1 MSSCAITDYR
11 ENALI
16 IMSVDLGRARTGLAI
31 SDSGGFLASS
41 LCVIEERSDTRLV
54 DKIIEKAREN
64 SAARIVV
71 GLPKNMDG
79 SEGESA
85 ARARELAARITEQ
98 SGIPTVMQDER
109 GTTLT
114 AHAYLSA
121 GEVYGKRRKQRVD
134 AVAASIILQ
143 DYLDSRKDD

>member
-1 MSSCAITDYR
+1 M
-11 ENALI
+11 I
-16 IMSVDLGRARTGLAI
+16 IMSVDLGHVRTGLAI

-41 LCVIEERSDTRLV
+41 LCVIEERVDERLV
-54 DKIIEKAREN
+54 QKIIDQAQKNRAE
-64 SAARIVV
+64 RIVV

-85 ARARELAARITEQ
+85 QRARMLADRITQ
-98 SGIPTVMQDER
+98 LSSIPTVMQDER
-109 GTTLT
+109 CTTLT

-121 GEVYGKRRKQRVD
+121 GEVFGKKRKQRVD

-143 DYLDSRKDD
+143 DYLDKRKD

>member
-1 MSSCAITDYR
+1 M
-11 ENALI
+11 
-16 IMSVDLGRARTGLAI
+16 MSVDLGHVRTGLAI
-31 SDSGGFLASS
+31 SDKNGFLASS
-41 LCVIEERSDTRLV
+41 LCVIEERNDKRLV
-54 DKIIEKAREN
+54 EKIVQQAREN
-64 SAARIVV
+64 AAERIVV

-79 SEGESA
+79 TEGESA
-85 ARARELAARITEQ
+85 RRARELASQIAEL

-109 GTTLT
+109 GTTIT

-121 GEVYGKRRKQRVD
+121 GEVYGKRRKQKVD

>member
-1 MSSCAITDYR
+1 M
-11 ENALI
+11 I
-16 IMSVDLGRARTGLAI
+16 IMSVDLGHARTGLAI
-31 SDSGGFLASS
+31 SDRSGFLASS
-41 LCVIEERSDTRLV
+41 LCVIEERSDRRLV
-54 DKIIEKAREN
+54 ERIAQKATEN
-64 SAARIVV
+64 AAERIVV

-85 ARARELAARITEQ
+85 RRARELAAQITDE

-121 GEVYGKRRKQRVD
+121 KEVYGKRRKQKVD

>member
-1 MSSCAITDYR
+1 M
-11 ENALI
+11 I
-16 IMSVDLGRARTGLAI
+16 IMSVDLGHARTGLAI
-31 SDSGGFLASS
+31 SDRNGFLASS
-41 LCVIEERSDTRLV
+41 LCVIEEHSDQRLV
-54 DKIIEKAREN
+54 EKIAQKAQEN
-64 SAARIVV
+64 GAQRIVV

-85 ARARELAARITEQ
+85 QRARELAAQITQ
-98 SGIPTVMQDER
+98 LSGIPTVMQDER

-121 GEVYGKRRKQRVD
+121 GEIYGKRRKQKVD